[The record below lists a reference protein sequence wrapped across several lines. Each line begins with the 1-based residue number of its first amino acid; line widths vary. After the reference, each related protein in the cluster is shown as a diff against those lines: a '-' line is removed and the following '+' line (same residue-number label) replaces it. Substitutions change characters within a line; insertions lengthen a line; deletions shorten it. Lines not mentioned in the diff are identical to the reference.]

1 MKASGMKIMN
11 KRRISRGRV
20 GRGFALLLACVI
32 GFSTPAAAQS
42 EKPLPFKG
50 IYENAENRVI
60 IRLNLYEPTLTAPNL
75 DFLGK
80 MNGYMHGRGI
90 YGIWLLTDFDIKGKT
105 ATLRF
110 SNDSGADSQT
120 IEFTQLND
128 STFRYNAVGGND
140 VKKASGRKLVKIVS
154 EMEFRKR

>member
-80 MNGYMHGRGI
+80 MNGYMHGSGI

-128 STFRYNAVGGND
+128 STFRYKAVGGND